1 MTESEKDAYV
11 RFVDE
16 IAEILGLAKPVDV
29 LRLCAVTDDYL
40 KPFQARLDAAEKLAE
55 DRLDALHE
63 SFKIQRKLLD
73 RIEKMKCCDNCNL
86 PKERFGEPC
95 AECIHHSKWEFK
107 E

>member
-1 MTESEKDAYV
+1 MTESEKEAYI

-16 IAEILGLAKPVDV
+16 ILGLFKPVDV
-29 LRLCAVTDDYL
+29 PRLCDVTDNCL
-40 KPFQARLDAAEKLAE
+40 KPFRARIEAAEELAE
-55 DRLDALHE
+55 KRLNALHE